1 MDLKQEIVNILLEAK
16 DEIISNIE
24 TEGIRASGKT
34 QKSLKIVEYD
44 KGVRLVGGG
53 GDAAPI
59 STLQYGR
66 KSGKVPL
73 NFREIIVKWLE
84 DKNISTT
91 PLPYKRQLSERW
103 QPKFSSIEERGKYQ
117 AAYFIAKKIKNKGT
131 DRFVNNNLNIYTP
144 VQKEVKGKI
153 EKIFLAKINEMLK

>member
-1 MDLKQEIVNILLEAK
+1 MTLR
-16 DEIISNIE
+16 DEIINILEEAKEEIILNIE
-24 TEGIRASGKT
+24 NEGIKASGKT

-53 GDAAPI
+53 VDAAPI

-66 KSGKVPL
+66 KPGKVPL

-91 PLPYKRQLSERW
+91 PLPYKRQPSERW
-103 QPKFSSIEERGKYQ
+103 QPKFSSNEERGKYQ

-131 DRFVNNNLNIYTP
+131 DRFINNNLNIYTP
-144 VQKEVKGKI
+144 VEEKVKNKV
-153 EKIFLAKINEMLK
+153 EEFFLAKINEMLK